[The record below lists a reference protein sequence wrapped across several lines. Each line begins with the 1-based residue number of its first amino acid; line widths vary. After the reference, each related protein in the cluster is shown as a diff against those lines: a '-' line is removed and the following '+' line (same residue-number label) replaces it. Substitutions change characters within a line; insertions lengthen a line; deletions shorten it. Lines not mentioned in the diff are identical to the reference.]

1 MAGLVV
7 DRLGRFPTVGDRVTV
22 ELPGGGRAVIGVRT
36 LDRHV
41 ADRVRISPLVDAE
54 EAEEAEE
61 MA

>member
-1 MAGLVV
+1 M

-22 ELPGGGRAVIGVRT
+22 ELPEGGRAVIDVRT

-41 ADRVRISPLVDAE
+41 ADRVRISPFVDAA
-54 EAEEAEE
+54 EAREAEE